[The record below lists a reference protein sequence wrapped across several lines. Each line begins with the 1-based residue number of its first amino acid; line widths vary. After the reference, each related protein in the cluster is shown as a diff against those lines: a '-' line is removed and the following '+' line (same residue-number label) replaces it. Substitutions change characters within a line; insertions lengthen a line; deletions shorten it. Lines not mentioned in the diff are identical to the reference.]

1 MENIAQPLL
10 FVSSAMLATVA
21 MHGKNKSMN
30 TINAIAE
37 RGVKSPDA
45 FMSCSIPS
53 SVLLLYNTPK
63 VLTTS
68 SFAGILVSIAML
80 ERQFNPKGS
89 IAGSIA
95 WPIMPMNEPLFM
107 LSVVVCAVYS
117 ALSLSTGRG

>member
-1 MENIAQPLL
+1 MIYARNAKTHATAVLYTIENIAQALL

-21 MHGKNKSMN
+21 IQGKNSSMN

-53 SVLLLYNTPK
+53 SELLLYNTPK

-68 SFAGILVSIAML
+68 SLAGMLVSMAML
-80 ERQFNPKGS
+80 
-89 IAGSIA
+89 
-95 WPIMPMNEPLFM
+95 
-107 LSVVVCAVYS
+107 
-117 ALSLSTGRG
+117 